1 MCGETESRTPSR
13 LRDRIARDVTWMLD
27 CGPLAT
33 ALAAGTVLEL
43 PRVFA
48 NIISDFEKVRRR
60 D

>member
-1 MCGETESRTPSR
+1 MYGEPESRTSSR
-13 LRDRIARDVTWMLD
+13 LRDRIASDVTWMLD
-27 CGPLAT
+27 RGLLAT

-48 NIISDFEKVRRR
+48 NIIPDFGKVRRR